1 MIGLGL
7 IFLSN
12 NQSLRQS
19 RLAESDLVFESWGPA
34 LLGRVW
40 LFRILITLV
49 LVTRVPATDF
59 VKMTPDK
66 HSLFLSFFLT
76 VLDTSSCFLFGY
88 RSLPYVKRS
97 GLSKTVSFLEA
108 HTT

>member
-66 HSLFLSFFLT
+66 HSLFLSFFLSHRFRYFLLFF
-76 VLDTSSCFLFGY
+76 VWLPKSSL
-88 RSLPYVKRS
+88 RKEKR
-97 GLSKTVSFLEA
+97 TE
-108 HTT
+108 